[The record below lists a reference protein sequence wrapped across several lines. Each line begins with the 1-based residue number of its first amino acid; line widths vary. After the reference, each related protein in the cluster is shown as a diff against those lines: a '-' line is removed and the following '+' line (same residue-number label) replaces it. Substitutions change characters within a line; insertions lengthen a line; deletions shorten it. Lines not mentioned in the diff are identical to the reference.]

1 MQLLWDQ
8 RKEKINFRKHG
19 VLFTEAATALKDTLS
34 VTGYDPDH
42 SESEYRF
49 ITFGVSSQG
58 RLLIVSHTEE
68 ETIIR
73 IISCRVAEKHERKIY
88 EEA

>member
-1 MQLLWDQ
+1 MQILWDH
-8 RKEKINFRKHG
+8 RKEKINLQKHS

-42 SESEYRF
+42 SESEDRF
-49 ITFGVSSQG
+49 ITFGVSSKG

-68 ETIIR
+68 EAIIR
-73 IISCRVAEKHERKIY
+73 IISCRVAEKHERYIY

>member
-1 MQLLWDQ
+1 MQILWDRQ
-8 RKEKINFRKHG
+8 KEKINLQKHG

-42 SESEYRF
+42 SESEDRF
-49 ITFGVSSQG
+49 ITFGVSSKD

-73 IISCRVAEKHERKIY
+73 IISCRVAEKHERHIY